1 MEKIFV
7 KTCNWLGFILLLFS
21 LSSALL
27 DITVFDSNYIVFYGI
42 SVFGLMIGSIGWLQ
56 LRSNSLKSVTKMI
69 GRIGFFGNLAIVI
82 LYFLPFYFFWGT
94 YIFGP

>member
-7 KTCNWLGFILLLFS
+7 KVCNWLGFILLLLS
-21 LSSALL
+21 ISSALL

-42 SVFGLMIGSIGWLQ
+42 SVFGLIIGFMGWLQ
-56 LRSNSLKSVTKMI
+56 LRSKPLKSVTKMI
-69 GRIGFFGNLAIVI
+69 GRIGFFGNFSIVI

-94 YIFGP
+94 YIFGQ